1 VASSTLVPAR
11 AFSLVE
17 HLRLLRPH
25 EWIKNGFVL
34 APLAFVPE
42 VSRREWPQALV
53 AAAAF
58 CLLSSAVY
66 AVNDVIDA
74 PSDRHHPRKRY
85 RPVALGTVRPG
96 SAYLLAGL
104 TAAAAAALATLLPRP
119 VTWLLLMYV
128 ANNVVYN
135 AVVKQQIILDVMS
148 IAIGFVLRLLVGA
161 SAIAVEPS
169 SWLIVCGFSL
179 ALLLGFG
186 KRRAELGLA
195 GPSGVVFR
203 KTLAGYTPAVLD
215 ALLAVCSATTLL
227 SYMLYTVAPETR
239 VVHGTG
245 ALIWTTPFVAY
256 GLFRFMFRVHDETGE
271 GPAEIVYSDGVLLLN
286 GILWVVAVA
295 AILLLA

>member
-1 VASSTLVPAR
+1 VTSSTLVPER

-58 CLLSSAVY
+58 CLISSAVY

-74 PSDRHHPRKRY
+74 PSDRHHPRKRQ
-85 RPVALGTVRPG
+85 RPVAAGTVRPG
-96 SAYLLAGL
+96 TAYVLAAL
-104 TAAAAAALATLLPRP
+104 AAAGAAALAATLPRP
-119 VTWLLLMYV
+119 VTWLLLIYV
-128 ANNVVYN
+128 ANNVAYN
-135 AVVKQQIILDVMS
+135 VVVKQLIILDVMS
-148 IAIGFVLRLLVGA
+148 IAVGFVLRLLVGA

-195 GPSGVVFR
+195 GTSGAVFR
-203 KTLAGYTPAVLD
+203 KTLATYTPSVLD

-239 VVHGTG
+239 AVHGTG

-286 GILWVVAVA
+286 AVVWLAVVA
-295 AILLLA
+295 AILLSS

>member
-1 VASSTLVPAR
+1 VTSSTLVPER

-42 VSRREWPQALV
+42 ISRREWPQALL

-58 CLLSSAVY
+58 CLISSAVY
-66 AVNDVIDA
+66 AINDVIDA
-74 PSDRHHPRKRY
+74 PSDRHHPRKRH
-85 RPVALGTVRPG
+85 RPVAAGTVRP
-96 SAYLLAGL
+96 
-104 TAAAAAALATLLPRP
+104 AAAYFLAAVMAAGAAALAATLPRP
-119 VTWLLLMYV
+119 VAWLLLIYV
-128 ANNVVYN
+128 ANNIAYN
-135 AVVKQQIILDVMS
+135 VVVKQLIILDVMS
-148 IAIGFVLRLLVGA
+148 IAVGFVLRLLVGA

-195 GPSGVVFR
+195 GASGAAFR
-203 KTLAGYTPAVLD
+203 KTLAGYTPPVLD
-215 ALLAVCSATTLL
+215 SLLAVCSATTLL

-239 VVHGTG
+239 LVHGTG

-286 GILWVVAVA
+286 GVLWLVAVG
-295 AILLLA
+295 AILLSA